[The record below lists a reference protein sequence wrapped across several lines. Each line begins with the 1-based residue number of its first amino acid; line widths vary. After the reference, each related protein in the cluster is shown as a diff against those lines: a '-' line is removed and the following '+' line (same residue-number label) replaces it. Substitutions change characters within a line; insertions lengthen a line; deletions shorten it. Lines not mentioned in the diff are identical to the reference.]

1 MFRFFVASRLALVM
15 LNSTDRL
22 IADVAEQSFASGAV
36 EHVRGPYFPVDLVA
50 VRAFD
55 DSLDVDVR
63 ILSHAHILFNHL

>member
-1 MFRFFVASRLALVM
+1 M